1 MEDKECSQLLII
13 GNGFD
18 LCCKLNSAYAD
29 FYTQHFDAKII
40 EIFRSNNINPTFD
53 NDEDYVGKYDLL
65 ELILLDTYS
74 EDESGE
80 ILWKDIES
88 TIAESV
94 TFDKQSYL
102 YKILHKSKEPKI
114 WFMIQMLQKIHGDE
128 SLESKQSIIDIFKK
142 SVHNLEAKFKGF
154 CCKVLNKE

>member
-1 MEDKECSQLLII
+1 MEEEEERSQLLIV

-29 FYTQHFDAKII
+29 FYKQHFDPEII
-40 EIFRSNNINPTFD
+40 EIFRSNNISPIFD
-53 NDEDYVGKYDLL
+53 KDKDYVGKYDLL

-94 TFDKQSYL
+94 NFEKQSYL
-102 YKILHKSKEPKI
+102 YKLLHTSNDPKI
-114 WFMIQMLQKIHGDE
+114 TFMQRMLQKIHGD
-128 SLESKQSIIDIFKK
+128 
-142 SVHNLEAKFKGF
+142 
-154 CCKVLNKE
+154 